1 MPHIDWGPAR
11 DEHRQLSI
19 RYASSADLKKLS
31 MQTLSTIDTGDTFDL
46 DSAAIATIAASPKIF
61 VKQLSD
67 VSTTRF

>member
-1 MPHIDWGPAR
+1 MPHIEWGPAR

-19 RYASSADLKKLS
+19 RYSNNIDPKKLS

-46 DSAAIATIAASPKIF
+46 DGAALEIITASPKLYI
-61 VKQLSD
+61 KRMSD